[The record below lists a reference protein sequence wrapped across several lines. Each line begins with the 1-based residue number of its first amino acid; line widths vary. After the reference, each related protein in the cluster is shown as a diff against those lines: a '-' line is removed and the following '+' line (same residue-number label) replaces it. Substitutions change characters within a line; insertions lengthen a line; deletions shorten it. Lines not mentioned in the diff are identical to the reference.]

1 MDRGG
6 NSPAPDGPGDAMRQ
20 VGMRDV
26 ASHAGVSIATVSR
39 FINEPDSLS
48 PDMRSRVENAVRE
61 LGYIRHGAARALS
74 MRRSHAIGAIIPTV
88 DNATRAGKVA
98 ALQKDCREKGYNLVL
113 ALSEYDLD
121 LELQQCRGLVE
132 AGIDGLMLE
141 GGLHHPDLYRL
152 LQSRGIVFVNTIVYD
167 PTSPYPN
174 IGFDNRG
181 MARRLADHLLDLG
194 HTRIAM
200 IAGPRQGNDRAGE
213 RVEGVS
219 EALRKRGLPLPP
231 ERIVEH
237 PYRVMEGR
245 FGLRRL
251 MGLDPAPTAIVCGND
266 VLAFGAVLE
275 AQALGYDVPKNVS
288 IAGFDDLDWAS
299 QLPPG
304 LTTVALPAPEV
315 GHQAA
320 RYLIETLNGKS
331 MPHATEVEVRLILR
345 GSTGPVPKT

>member
-1 MDRGG
+1 M
-6 NSPAPDGPGDAMRQ
+6 
-20 VGMRDV
+20 
-26 ASHAGVSIATVSR
+26 
-39 FINEPDSLS
+39 
-48 PDMRSRVENAVRE
+48 
-61 LGYIRHGAARALS
+61 
-74 MRRSHAIGAIIPTV
+74 
-88 DNATRAGKVA
+88 
-98 ALQKDCREKGYNLVL
+98 
-113 ALSEYDLD
+113 
-121 LELQQCRGLVE
+121 
-132 AGIDGLMLE
+132 
-141 GGLHHPDLYRL
+141 
-152 LQSRGIVFVNTIVYD
+152 FVNTIVYD

-213 RVEGVS
+213 RVEGVA

-299 QLPPG
+299 QLPPD
-304 LTTVALPAPEV
+304 ARLP
-315 GHQAA
+315 A